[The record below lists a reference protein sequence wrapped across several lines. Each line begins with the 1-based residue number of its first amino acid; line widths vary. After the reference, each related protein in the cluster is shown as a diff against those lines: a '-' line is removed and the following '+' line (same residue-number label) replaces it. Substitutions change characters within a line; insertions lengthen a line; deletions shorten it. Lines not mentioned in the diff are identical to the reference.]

1 MDDADIGLPRPL
13 QRNLLK
19 NHEQTNETLQSDLR
33 KLKERADTEKT
44 NTKAKRDAD
53 LAKYT
58 RTKEQLDKM
67 TAQLTPLRNELELV
81 KEDRA
86 LTKKELAEV
95 KNERFE
101 LQNQLREIQPEVDVS
116 PG

>member
-1 MDDADIGLPRPL
+1 MLPFP

-19 NHEQTNETLQSDLR
+19 NHEQTNETLQTELR

-58 RTKEQLDKM
+58 RTKETLDKM
-67 TAQLTPLRNELELV
+67 TAQLTPLKNELQLV
-81 KEDRA
+81 KVRS
-86 LTKKELAEV
+86 LL
-95 KNERFE
+95 NERK
-101 LQNQLREIQPEVDVS
+101 LL
-116 PG
+116 